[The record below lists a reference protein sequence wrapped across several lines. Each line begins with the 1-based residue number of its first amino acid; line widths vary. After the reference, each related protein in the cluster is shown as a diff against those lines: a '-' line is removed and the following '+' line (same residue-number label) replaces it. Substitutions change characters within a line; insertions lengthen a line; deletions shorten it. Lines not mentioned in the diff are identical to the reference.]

1 MIFGS
6 SRRSRPPL
14 GGETE
19 WASSEPF
26 AGSDNYRGPY
36 YNPAAYR
43 HGRGFIGKALTRMTR
58 YTEILSILLRYGF
71 GDFVRKVDH
80 GVYKRLR
87 GTGRDS
93 RRATRTWSRPERMRR
108 ALEELGPTF
117 IKGGQLL
124 SHRPD
129 ILPREWIVEFGKLRH
144 QVPPVGP
151 EGILKIVEK
160 DLGASPEEIFE
171 SFDPVP
177 VASASIAQVYR
188 ARLKTV
194 AEPKGCGAGDSGTT
208 DEKAAGSIRSTGP
221 DVGGDG
227 VTSGSEAAAAD
238 NCRDTP
244 PPDGGDGADRFAA
257 ESEASGHESSQ
268 ESVMDVEVA
277 VKIQRPGIRRI
288 IEADLAILRDM
299 ARIVEKRNPS
309 LAVFHLVD
317 SVRELERALLYE
329 LDFRNEADNLETFRR
344 NFADDAE
351 VTAPKPFREYS
362 SRRILT
368 MEWLDGIPVG
378 DEEMLDKAGVDC
390 ESLAHKGAE
399 AVLRQI
405 FEHRF
410 FHADPHGGNIFVLE
424 NGVIAFLDF
433 GQAGS
438 LLPSQRLFL
447 VDLLSA
453 LIRNDA
459 PRAVRAVLNLSGYR
473 DPEAVRHL
481 TADIEMIIER
491 YLTRPFGRLEIGEMV
506 ASFFDMVRRYNIEI
520 PTNFYLLAKALA
532 TIEDIAGNLNPDFDF
547 LRATRPFV
555 KRMIRKELSPGRIA
569 EQLSGVSTDTLRF
582 LRDFPGEMQDMMSL
596 VKSGKF
602 RVEFVLKDMDKLDS
616 TVKRTVTRLA
626 AAVLLAA
633 MIMGSSLLVLSGI
646 PPLFYRVPVIGIL
659 GFLISGVVAV
669 VLLIDLW
676 RHH

>member
-1 MIFGS
+1 
-6 SRRSRPPL
+6 
-14 GGETE
+14 
-19 WASSEPF
+19 
-26 AGSDNYRGPY
+26 
-36 YNPAAYR
+36 
-43 HGRGFIGKALTRMTR
+43 MTR

-71 GDFVRKVDH
+71 GDLVRKVDH
-80 GVYKRLR
+80 GVYRRLR

-93 RRATRTWSRPERMRR
+93 RRARRTWSRPERMRR

-129 ILPREWIVEFGKLRH
+129 ILPRDWIVEFGKLRH
-144 QVPPVGP
+144 QVPPAGP
-151 EGILKIVEK
+151 EGIRRIVEK
-160 DLGASPEEIFE
+160 DLGAPPEEIFE
-171 SFDPVP
+171 FFDPVP

-188 ARLKTV
+188 ARLKSDPDCGVTRNGGAASGDTASDGANNAENETAKTGT
-194 AEPKGCGAGDSGTT
+194 AEP
-208 DEKAAGSIRSTGP
+208 DERNAAS
-221 DVGGDG
+221 
-227 VTSGSEAAAAD
+227 
-238 NCRDTP
+238 
-244 PPDGGDGADRFAA
+244 
-257 ESEASGHESSQ
+257 ASRQ
-268 ESVMDVEVA
+268 ESVPGAQVA

-299 ARIVEKRNPS
+299 ARIAEKRNPS
-309 LAVFHLVD
+309 LAVFHPVE

-344 NFADDAE
+344 NFADDDE
-351 VTAPKPFREYS
+351 VTAPKPFRKFS

-378 DEEMLDKAGVDC
+378 DEELLDKAGVDC
-390 ESLAHKGAE
+390 EALARRGAE

-424 NGVIAFLDF
+424 GGVIAFLDF

-438 LLPSQRLFL
+438 ILPSQRLFL
-447 VDLLSA
+447 VDLFSA

-459 PRAVRAVLNLSGYR
+459 PRAVRAIQNLSGRR
-473 DPEAVRHL
+473 DPDAVRHL
-481 TADIEMIIER
+481 TSDIEMIIER
-491 YLTRPFGRLEIGEMV
+491 YLSRPFGRLEIGEMI
-506 ASFFDMVRRYNIEI
+506 AAFFDMVRRYNIEI

-532 TIEDIAGNLNPDFDF
+532 TIEDIACTLNPDFDF
-547 LRATRPFV
+547 LHASRPFV
-555 KRMIRKELSPGRIA
+555 KRMIRKELGPGRIA
-569 EQLSGVSTDTLRF
+569 EQAAGAASDTVKF
-582 LRDFPGEMQDMMSL
+582 LRDLPGEMQDMTSL
-596 VKSGKF
+596 LKSGKF
-602 RVEFVLKDMDKLDS
+602 RVEIALKDMDKLDS

-646 PPLFYRVPVIGIL
+646 PPLFYSVPVIGVL